1 MITFQTPFDLPRV
14 SLPAAVL
21 EQAETWLSQLTR
33 EEKLGL
39 CHANSI
45 FTVAGVPRLGIPELM
60 MSDGPHGVRRELRRD
75 SFVPLG
81 GEQDD
86 ATTYLPVGIALGA
99 TWNVDRARE
108 FGDVLGAE
116 ARARG
121 KDVILGPGINLI
133 RTPLCGRNFEY
144 IGEDPL
150 HVAPLAVAVSLAV
163 QQHEV
168 AGSVKHFALNNQEL
182 NRNRVNVEADDAT
195 LRELYLPAFEL
206 VVTRGGCLTVMGAYN
221 QFRGQ
226 FCCQHHLLLK
236 EILKEEWGF
245 EGFTVCDWGGVT
257 NTDEAVRNGMD
268 VEMGG
273 NLQRMF
279 LDAPF
284 REGLE
289 NGSYPEALLDEKALR
304 VLRIHAA
311 LRIGSPQRSQ
321 GLRLCGKHRAAARR
335 IADEAIVLLKNEG
348 DLLPLNASKLKRL
361 LVVGDNADLAHAD
374 GGGSSGIRA
383 EYEITPLQG
392 LREALG
398 DAVEIDYV
406 QGYPVP
412 PAGIE
417 PVPVA
422 CLGVADH
429 AGIRGWRC
437 EVFDNRGAKGT
448 PVRTTVEA
456 VPEFAADLSPIPGRP
471 VGDWMFRWTATV
483 TPEQSGTYKL
493 ACEGGDYFE
502 LKVDG
507 AVVSTV
513 WDLTT
518 AALTSEAVTLEA
530 GKAVEIVLHY
540 RPKVKAQGFRFG
552 WVPPGAK
559 ETRDEDPFAEA
570 VEKARHA
577 DAVIFCG
584 GTNHFQDCEGTD
596 RHSMDLPGGQN
607 ELIEQ
612 LAAVNPKLAVI
623 LFGGS
628 AVELP
633 WLDRVPA
640 VVQAWYPGQDGGR
653 ALADILLGRVNPS
666 GRLPFSWP
674 KRLADVAAHAFD
686 AYGPDHVVYSEGRRH
701 GTRWHQGEGPAPLFP
716 LGHGLSYTR
725 FEYSDLKLEVRSPGE
740 LQVELTLAN
749 TGDRSG
755 MEVVQCYREASVGGI
770 ELMNFAKVHLE
781 AGQQEQIRF
790 RFGPDSLRYWNTGTN
805 GWDLYA
811 PNFRVF
817 LGASATD
824 IRLTGVCG
832 DGTMA

>member
-1 MITFQTPFDLPRV
+1 MIDIQTPFHLPSV
-14 SLPAAVL
+14 SLSADIHA
-21 EQAETWLSQLTR
+21 QAERWLAQMTR

-45 FTVAGVPRLGIPELM
+45 FTIAGVPRLGLPELT
-60 MSDGPHGVRRELRRD
+60 MSDGPHGVRRELRRNE
-75 SFVPLG
+75 FVPLG
-81 GEQDD
+81 GVDD

-99 TWNVDRARE
+99 TWSVARAHD

-116 ARARG
+116 TRARG

-150 HVAPLAVAVSLAV
+150 HVAPLAVAVSLGV
-163 QQHEV
+163 QEHGV
-168 AGSVKHFALNNQEL
+168 AGSVKHYALNNQEL
-182 NRNRVNVEADDAT
+182 NRNKVNVEADDAT
-195 LRELYLPAFEL
+195 LRELYLTAFEL

-221 QFRGQ
+221 KFRGQ
-226 FCCQHHLLLK
+226 FCCQHQLLLQ
-236 EILKEEWGF
+236 EILKDEWGF

-273 NLQRMF
+273 NLDRLF
-279 LDAPF
+279 LDKPF
-284 REGLE
+284 RDGLE
-289 NGSYPEALLDEKALR
+289 DGTYSEDLLDEKARR
-304 VLRIHAA
+304 VLRVYAA
-311 LRIGSPQRSQ
+311 LKVGDPQRSQ
-321 GLRLCGKHRAAARR
+321 GLRLCDKHRAAARR
-335 IADEAIVLLKNEG
+335 IAEEAIVLLKNDG
-348 DLLPLNASKLKRL
+348 PLLPLEAPALKRL
-361 LVVGDNADLAHAD
+361 LVVGDNADQSHAE
-374 GGGSSGIRA
+374 GGGSSGVLA

-398 DAVEIDYV
+398 DGVDIEYV

-437 EVFDNRGAKGT
+437 EVFDNRSAEGE
-448 PVRTTVEA
+448 PVRTSVDA
-456 VPEFAADLSPIPGRP
+456 VPHIAADVCPLPGRA
-471 VGDWMFRWTATV
+471 VGDWMVRWTTTL
-483 TPEQSGTYKL
+483 TPETSGRYKL
-493 ACEGGDYFE
+493 ACDGGDYFE

-513 WDLTT
+513 WDLTS
-518 AALTSEAVTLEA
+518 AVLTTEAVTLEA
-530 GKAVEIVLHY
+530 GKAVEIQLDY
-540 RPKVKAQGFRFG
+540 RPKMHAQGFRFG

-559 ETRDEDPFAEA
+559 ETHAENPFADV

-596 RHSMDLPGGQN
+596 RHSMELPGGQN
-607 ELIEQ
+607 DLIEQ
-612 LAAVNPKLAVI
+612 LAAVNEKLVVV

-640 VVQAWYPGQDGGR
+640 VLQAWYPGQDGGR

-666 GRLPFSWP
+666 GHLPFSWP
-674 KRLADVAAHAFD
+674 KCLEEVAAHAHD
-686 AYGPDHVVYSEGRRH
+686 AYGPYHVEYTEGRKH
-701 GTRWHQGEGPAPLFP
+701 GTRWHQGEGPAPRFA

-725 FEYSDLKLEVRSPGE
+725 FAYRDLHIDTTNPNM

-749 TGDRSG
+749 TGDRAG
-755 MEVVQCYREASVGGI
+755 MEVVQCYREAAAGGI

-781 AGQQEQIRF
+781 PGREERIRF
-790 RFGPDSLRYWNTGTN
+790 NFGPDSLRFWNEN
-805 GWDLYA
+805 ANAWDHYA
-811 PNFRVF
+811 PSFRIFV
-817 LGASATD
+817 GPAAD
-824 IRLTGVCG
+824 DVRLTAVCG
-832 DGTMA
+832 QA